1 MAMEDAVQQELG
13 GLVENK
19 VEESSFSISETP
31 EQKLNYVLTGETTV
45 EPDPNKVLKFTHK
58 HLMKGSDKV
67 GFQ

>member
-31 EQKLNYVLTGETTV
+31 EQTLN
-45 EPDPNKVLKFTHK
+45 
-58 HLMKGSDKV
+58 
-67 GFQ
+67 